1 MPRQAN
7 QIYYHVRCKS
17 KKLMLVISET
27 HNHQSAESLRAACF
41 SKLDDMVNTNSIF
54 NAKRAEFSA
63 QW

>member
-1 MPRQAN
+1 
-7 QIYYHVRCKS
+7 
-17 KKLMLVISET
+17 MLVISET